1 MVREDSLGFHP
12 QVGRPD
18 QKPAVSGARRRC
30 DRILAGGKAGP
41 ERPAAAT
48 GKPAP
53 QPAAAPR
60 SGRGEPSP
68 QIAFIIRRARDV
80 QEAAEFFL
88 KGLPAVV
95 FILMFDVVPDRLP
108 PTPP

>member
-1 MVREDSLGFHP
+1 MDREDSLGFQP

-18 QKPAVSGARRRC
+18 QNPPSPGRAEGRAW
-30 DRILAGGKAGP
+30 ILAGGKAGP